1 VRAAGRLAPNVD
13 RPLPSPTATFASP
26 RFRLHSGGDIQ
37 GPNQIFQSVRR
48 HGHSNGEKNKRGD
61 DHSDSNCSEPTSE
74 PAFGFFRMSDR
85 DILDQ
90 GSDHVATGSRQ
101 LPPILQPE
109 VPSDPSSKIVILVS
123 GSAGVRPFSTTIG
136 TDLGEKIRPTQL
148 RRRLQHVVSLI
159 LRFLHAGP
167 PNHRKRPS

>member
-1 VRAAGRLAPNVD
+1 MRAAGRLAPNVD

-74 PAFGFFRMSDR
+74 PAFGFFRMGDR

-90 GSDHVATGSRQ
+90 ESDH
-101 LPPILQPE
+101 
-109 VPSDPSSKIVILVS
+109 
-123 GSAGVRPFSTTIG
+123 IG
-136 TDLGEKIRPTQL
+136 R
-148 RRRLQHVVSLI
+148 
-159 LRFLHAGP
+159 
-167 PNHRKRPS
+167 

>member
-13 RPLPSPTATFASP
+13 RPLPSPAATFASP

-90 GSDHVATGSRQ
+90 GSDHVATGSQ
-101 LPPILQPE
+101 HHP
-109 VPSDPSSKIVILVS
+109 DSKAHEGSFESRIASGYASGLV
-123 GSAGVRPFSTTIG
+123 G
-136 TDLGEKIRPTQL
+136 DGEI
-148 RRRLQHVVSLI
+148 
-159 LRFLHAGP
+159 AE
-167 PNHRKRPS
+167 KR

>member
-90 GSDHVATGSRQ
+90 ESDHVATGSQ
-101 LPPILQPE
+101 HHP
-109 VPSDPSSKIVILVS
+109 DSKAHEGSFESRIGSGYASGLV
-123 GSAGVRPFSTTIG
+123 G
-136 TDLGEKIRPTQL
+136 DGEI
-148 RRRLQHVVSLI
+148 
-159 LRFLHAGP
+159 AE
-167 PNHRKRPS
+167 KR

>member
-1 VRAAGRLAPNVD
+1 MRAAGRLAPNVD
-13 RPLPSPTATFASP
+13 RPLPSPAATFASP

-90 GSDHVATGSRQ
+90 GSDHVATGSQ
-101 LPPILQPE
+101 HHP
-109 VPSDPSSKIVILVS
+109 DSKAHEGSFESRIGSGYASGLV
-123 GSAGVRPFSTTIG
+123 G
-136 TDLGEKIRPTQL
+136 DGEI
-148 RRRLQHVVSLI
+148 
-159 LRFLHAGP
+159 AE
-167 PNHRKRPS
+167 KR